1 MMLSNSTNS
10 IKGICNVVGSVPM
23 PGAGFRTNSPFVT
36 AQLCNV
42 TDPIWVNIATHCG
55 HSDMNLGF
63 SEPDS
68 HEELQFGNNTP
79 Y

>member
-1 MMLSNSTNS
+1 MRFEFLVCAYINCKTSDLIWRLQKLVSTLSVIGCLFS
-10 IKGICNVVGSVPM
+10 
-23 PGAGFRTNSPFVT
+23 
-36 AQLCNV
+36 
-42 TDPIWVNIATHCG
+42 THCG